1 MLTFSKT
8 LPYYQLTVVD
18 GFVRLVP
25 RKRITINNNKRD
37 QEIEQK
43 WNCEFS
49 KINRHP
55 DASVYKYRLNV
66 IWMETYLRR
75 KKGEE

>member
-43 WNCEFS
+43 
-49 KINRHP
+49 
-55 DASVYKYRLNV
+55 
-66 IWMETYLRR
+66 
-75 KKGEE
+75 

>member
-1 MLTFSKT
+1 MEILGKSWSTPVTAISWSTWMEGIQTVVNRWSLMLTFSKT

-43 WNCEFS
+43 
-49 KINRHP
+49 
-55 DASVYKYRLNV
+55 
-66 IWMETYLRR
+66 
-75 KKGEE
+75 